1 MKSAATVP
9 ATIDAYI
16 AAAPAG
22 LRAALRQLRDTIAKA
37 APGAEQAIRYRMPT
51 FIWHGNLVHFA
62 AFAGHIGFYP
72 TPSAIV
78 HFAKE
83 LAPYPTSKGTV
94 QFPLDAPLPLRLVA
108 RMVQFR
114 VAETEARLTA
124 ARAPAGTRSASAA
137 KRSAKRPAPK
147 KPARGKARPSARS
160 GRRR

>member
-22 LRAALRQLRDTIAKA
+22 LRPALRRLRDTIAKA

-62 AFAGHIGFYP
+62 AFAEHIGFYP

-83 LAPYPTSKGTV
+83 LAPYQTSKGTV
-94 QFPLDAPLPLRLVA
+94 QFPLDAPLPLPLVT

-114 VAETEARLTA
+114 VAETEARLA
-124 ARAPAGTRSASAA
+124 AAPAPAGTRSA
-137 KRSAKRPAPK
+137 KRAAKRPAAK

-160 GRRR
+160 DRRR